1 MQIKL
6 LSTFIEKFAL
16 FTFIKDLWVSRSFG
30 VFSNYKFGFVL
41 QVNFWKISHQIS
53 SWIDLFF
60 FGMIKNYKQYL
71 ELKGTGYKLR
81 LINQLHFF
89 GLILRL
95 GHSHLIYMPICRNFR
110 IFFFNKSSLCF
121 YNNNLWALNNQVKL
135 IAMQSKPN
143 SYKEKGFFW
152 KHSILKLK
160 KSTKLKF

>member
-6 LSTFIEKFAL
+6 LSTFIEKFIL
-16 FTFIKDLWVSRSFG
+16 FTFIKDLWALRSFG
-30 VFSNYKFGFVL
+30 AFSNSKLGFVL
-41 QVNFWKISHQIS
+41 QVNHWKISYQIN

-60 FGMIKNYKQYL
+60 FGLIKNYKQYL

-81 LINQLHFF
+81 LIDQLHFF
-89 GLILRL
+89 GLTLRL

-110 IFFFNKSSLCF
+110 IFFYSKSSLCF
-121 YNNNLWALNNQVKL
+121 YNNNIWLLNNQVKL
-135 IAMQSKPN
+135 IATQSKPN